1 MIKYVIFSVCLLLFS
16 QTVFADYEIDLD
28 RLERNKYGEI
38 YSDESISQRL
48 ERLER
53 DYFGLEQSGDIEH
66 RINMLNRMNVHS
78 VTNSIIP
85 QVEPELEKKKGIK
98 RFWNDFKSS
107 FSDDGVITGFTPP
120 ITSYGYTNDFYTN
133 NPNGYNNFFNGRNNF
148 LNNRNNFCPYHNR
161 YHYNNYG
168 NFPYGINNRINNL
181 RHTHNRI
188 SNNFHPGIIP
198 PPPGR
203 IQPPINRY
211 GNNYRNAYYNMPQRI
226 PTNSY
231 SSFSTGSR
239 IHIIND

>member
-1 MIKYVIFSVCLLLFS
+1 MIKYIIFSMLLLLFN
-16 QTVFADYEIDLD
+16 QAVFADYEIDLD
-28 RLERNKYGEI
+28 RLEKNKYGEI

-66 RINMLNRMNVHS
+66 RVNMLNRMNVHS

-98 RFWNDFKSS
+98 KFWNDFKSS

-133 NPNGYNNFFNGRNNF
+133 NSNGYNGFWGGQNNF

-168 NFPYGINNRINNL
+168 NFPYGINNPISNFN
-181 RHTHNRI
+181 NRI
-188 SNNFHPGIIP
+188 SNNLPHNMIP

-203 IQPPINRY
+203 IQPPVNHHPAGY
-211 GNNYRNAYYNMPQRI
+211 NNAYYNMPQRI
-226 PTNSY
+226 PTHSS